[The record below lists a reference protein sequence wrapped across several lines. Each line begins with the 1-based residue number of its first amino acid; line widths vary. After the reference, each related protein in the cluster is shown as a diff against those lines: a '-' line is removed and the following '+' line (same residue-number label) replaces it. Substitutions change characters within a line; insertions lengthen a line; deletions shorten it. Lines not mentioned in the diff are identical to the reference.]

1 MYKTILV
8 PIDMAHVEEGKS
20 IIEMARQHAD
30 EDSRIV
36 LLNVV
41 QEIPSWA
48 AVSLPP
54 GMIEKSMVDAK
65 DELAALA
72 GDDARMEVE
81 VREGHSYDTILE
93 VCNDLPADLVII
105 ASHRPELQDYFLGST
120 AARVVRHAQC
130 SVLVVR

>member
-8 PIDMAHVEEGKS
+8 PIDVAHLEEGKA
-20 IIEMARQHAD
+20 ILAMARQNAD
-30 EDSRIV
+30 ENSRIV

-41 QEIPSWA
+41 EEIPSWA
-48 AVSLPP
+48 AVSLPA
-54 GMIEKSMVDAK
+54 GMIEKSITSSK

-72 GDDARMEVE
+72 GDDSRMEVM
-81 VREGHSYDTILE
+81 VRSGHSYDTILE

-105 ASHRPELQDYFLGST
+105 ASHRPDLQDYFLGST

>member
-8 PIDMAHVEEGKS
+8 PVDMAHVEEGKA
-20 IIEMARQHAD
+20 ILEMARQHGD
-30 EDSRIV
+30 ENTRIV
-36 LLNVV
+36 LLNVIE
-41 QEIPSWA
+41 EIPKWA

-54 GMIEKSMVDAK
+54 GMTEKNLTEAK
-65 DELAALA
+65 KGLQELA
-72 GDDARMEVE
+72 GDDPRMEVQ
-81 VREGHSYDTILE
+81 VKAGHSYETILD

-105 ASHRPELQDYFLGST
+105 ASHRPELQDFFLGST

>member
-8 PIDMAHVEEGKS
+8 PIDIAHMEEGKA
-20 IIEMARQHAD
+20 ILEMARQHAD
-30 EDSRIV
+30 ENGRIV

-48 AVSLPP
+48 AVNLPS
-54 GMIEKSMVDAK
+54 GMIEKNMVSSK
-65 DELAALA
+65 EELKALA
-72 GDDARMEVE
+72 GDDPRIEIQ

-105 ASHRPELQDYFLGST
+105 ASHRPDLQDYFLGST

>member
-8 PIDMAHVEEGKS
+8 PIDVAHSEESKA
-20 IIEMARQHAD
+20 IIDMARHHAD
-30 EDSRIV
+30 DDSRIII
-36 LLNVV
+36 LNVV
-41 QEIPSWA
+41 EEIPKWA
-48 AVSLPP
+48 AVSLPA
-54 GMIEKSMVDAK
+54 GMIAK
-65 DELAALA
+65 NMAENKAALA
-72 GDDARMEVE
+72 KLGEGDGRIEVMI
-81 VREGHSYDTILE
+81 REGHSYDTILD

>member
-8 PIDMAHVEEGKS
+8 PIDIAHFEEGKA
-20 IIEMARQHAD
+20 ILDMARQNAD

-41 QEIPSWA
+41 EEIPKWA
-48 AVSLPP
+48 AVSLPA
-54 GMIEKSMVDAK
+54 GMIDKNLHTSES
-65 DELAALA
+65 ELKKLA
-72 GDDARMEVE
+72 GDDPRMEVM
-81 VREGHSYDTILE
+81 VRSGHSYDTILE
-93 VCNDLPADLVII
+93 VCNNLPADLVIV
-105 ASHRPELQDYFLGST
+105 ASHRPDLQDYFLGST

>member
-8 PIDMAHVEEGKS
+8 PIDIAHFEEGKA
-20 IIEMARQHAD
+20 ILDMARQNAD

-41 QEIPSWA
+41 EEIPKWA
-48 AVSLPP
+48 AVSLPA
-54 GMIEKSMVDAK
+54 GMIDKNLHTSEA
-65 DELAALA
+65 ELKKLA
-72 GDDARMEVE
+72 GDDPRMEVM
-81 VREGHSYDTILE
+81 VRSGHSYDTILE
-93 VCNDLPADLVII
+93 VCNNLPADLVIV
-105 ASHRPELQDYFLGST
+105 ASHRPDLQDYFLGST

>member
-8 PIDMAHVEEGKS
+8 PIDIAHFEEGKA
-20 IIEMARQHAD
+20 ILNMAREHAD

-41 QEIPSWA
+41 EEIPKWA
-48 AVSLPP
+48 AVSLPA
-54 GMIEKSMVDAK
+54 GMVEKNIANSK
-65 DELAALA
+65 DELTRLA
-72 GDDARMEVE
+72 GDDPRMEIQ
-81 VREGHSYDTILE
+81 VRSGHSYDTILE

-105 ASHRPELQDYFLGST
+105 ASHRPDLGDYFMGST
-120 AARVVRHAQC
+120 AARVTRHAQC